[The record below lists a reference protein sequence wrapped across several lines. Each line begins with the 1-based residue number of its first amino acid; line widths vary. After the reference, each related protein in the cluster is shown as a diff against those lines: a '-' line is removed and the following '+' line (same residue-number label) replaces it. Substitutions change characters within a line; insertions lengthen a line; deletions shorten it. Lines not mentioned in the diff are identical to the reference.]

1 MGRPKK
7 VYTEE
12 ELAARAER
20 RREYQRAA
28 SKKFYEANREK
39 VIART
44 NAYAAA
50 RNQKV
55 KEILANGVVA

>member
-12 ELAARAER
+12 ELAARAEK

-44 NAYAAA
+44 NAYAVA